1 LARDENITQEE
12 LLKIRSELSKEL
24 GKMSPSQI
32 EEYLEAAKEVYMGLS
47 KMVKILETVK
57 A

>member
-1 LARDENITQEE
+1 MARDENITQEE

>member
-1 LARDENITQEE
+1 MARDENITQEE

-32 EEYLEAAKEVYMGLS
+32 EEYLEAAKEVYSGLS
-47 KMVKILETVK
+47 KMAKILELVK

>member
-1 LARDENITQEE
+1 LVRNENITQEE

-32 EEYLEAAKEVYMGLS
+32 EEYLEAAKEVYRGLS
-47 KMVKILETVK
+47 KMAKILELTK

>member
-1 LARDENITQEE
+1 MARNKNITQEE
-12 LLKIRSELSKEL
+12 LLKIRSELSTEL

-32 EEYLEAAKEVYMGLS
+32 EEYLEAAKEVYRSLS
-47 KMVKILETVK
+47 RMAKILEMVK

>member
-1 LARDENITQEE
+1 MVRDENITQEE

-32 EEYLEAAKEVYMGLS
+32 EEYLEAAKEVYRGLS
-47 KMVKILETVK
+47 KMAKILELAK